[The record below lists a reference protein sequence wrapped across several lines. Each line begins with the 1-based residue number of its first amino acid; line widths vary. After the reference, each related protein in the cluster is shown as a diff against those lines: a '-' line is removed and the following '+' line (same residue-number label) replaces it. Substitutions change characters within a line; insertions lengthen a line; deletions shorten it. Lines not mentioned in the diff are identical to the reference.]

1 MQATKTAAIE
11 PAVQIHQNKPEMLD
25 PLLKPLADNDY
36 IIRVW
41 NNFNDL
47 KLKLLDESDF
57 VEVKGEKYARKS
69 AFRKL
74 ALAFGISTEIVG
86 QERITINDQDAYLIT
101 VKAVAPNLRYMTA
114 VASCHEAERKFN
126 KPSDVRAI
134 AETRATNRAIANL
147 IGWAAPSAEEII
159 GDDGAVY
166 APPLGSYDEPDPNLM
181 TDRQKKLLEQ
191 LIIQRNSDPDEREN
205 ALGMVVG
212 LSKKDASDLISTM
225 LKQEA

>member
-1 MQATKTAAIE
+1 METTKTAAIE
-11 PAVQIHQNKPEMLD
+11 PAVQILKNKPEVID

-41 NNFNDL
+41 NNFNNL
-47 KLKLLDESDF
+47 KLKLLDDSDF

-74 ALAFGISTEIVG
+74 ALAFGISTDILREDRLIIAG
-86 QERITINDQDAYLIT
+86 KDAYLVS
-101 VKAVAPNLRYMTA
+101 VKAIAPNGRFMTS
-114 VASCHEAERKFN
+114 VGSCHEAERKFN

-147 IGWAAPSAEEII
+147 LGWAAPSAEEII
-159 GDDGAVY
+159 ADDGEAY
-166 APPLGSYDEPDPNLM
+166 APTQDYSDDPNMM

-191 LIIQRNSDPDEREN
+191 LITQRNPDPDEREN
-205 ALGMVVG
+205 ALAIIESG
-212 LSKKDASDLISTM
+212 LSKSDASNLIKSM
-225 LKQEA
+225 LRVEA